1 MVDLD
6 SGPDTDY
13 IESMHEDAIR
23 TDLTEAMDHY
33 DNAML
38 SEQSVDNVCASDV
51 LVRIQHKL
59 LEKMA
64 QPMCTGQL
72 WVQYMGMVNIL
83 RQFLKAE
90 QTGNW
95 QLHLKSV
102 HEMLPYFAASGHTL
116 YAKSAYIYLQMMLRL
131 PETHPDVYKKF
142 EEGFHVVR
150 HSDRYWTG
158 LSTDLIIE
166 QVLMQSVETHGGLT
180 RGKGMTETQQL
191 IWVFSMPA
199 CAAMN
204 EAMKNLSGISYETSD
219 QHKDI
224 SIA

>member
-1 MVDLD
+1 M
-6 SGPDTDY
+6 
-13 IESMHEDAIR
+13 E
-23 TDLTEAMDHY
+23 
-33 DNAML
+33 
-38 SEQSVDNVCASDV
+38 
-51 LVRIQHKL
+51 
-59 LEKMA
+59 
-64 QPMCTGQL
+64 
-72 WVQYMGMVNIL
+72 MVNIP

-90 QTGNW
+90 RTGNW

-102 HEMLPYFAASGHTL
+102 REMLPYFAASGPTL

-150 HSDRYWTG
+150 CSDRYWAG

-166 QVLMQSVETHGGLT
+166 QVLMRSVKTHDSLT
-180 RGKGMTETQQL
+180 RGKGMTETQ
-191 IWVFSMPA
+191 IWVLSMPA

-204 EAMKNLSGISYETSD
+204 EAMQNLSGISYETSD